1 MNPAAKVR
9 GRNDM
14 ADRWRPGPKE
24 SSPIAPAEDEAAGA
38 TGIVMRRTGSSTQAE
53 HYRKCFSIRKSL
65 GRAPPRK
72 SRP

>member
-14 ADRWRPGPKE
+14 ADRWSASAKE

-53 HYRKCFSIRKSL
+53 HYREMVVD
-65 GRAPPRK
+65 P
-72 SRP
+72 